1 MKATEAKLLEFLR
14 KSPQFVIPIYQR
26 TYSWTEGECEQ
37 LWEDIIRCG
46 KDDKIPVHFIG
57 SIVYIESGLSQVSH
71 QAPLLVIDGQ
81 QRLTTVTLLLA
92 ALAEAVGEE
101 EPFDGFTARKI
112 RNYFLLNAEEDG
124 DRFFKLL
131 LSQTDKESL
140 KAIVGQKELPREKSL
155 RVTENFELFKGWLAR
170 RKDDL
175 PDICKGIA
183 KLVIV
188 DIALTRDQDNPQ
200 LIFESM
206 NSTGKELSQADLIR
220 NFILMG
226 LEPEL
231 QTRLYEDY
239 WRPME
244 EEFGQQAYS
253 EHFDGFMRRYL
264 TMKKGKAPKRDEVY
278 DVFKQFARMAEAE
291 DEEGHEATPIVQE
304 IRTFARYFCAM
315 TQGKE
320 SNPLLK
326 KAFDDL
332 WELRVETAYPFLMDV
347 YADYEKQLLSDV
359 EFAQVVRLVEAY
371 VFRRLIGGF
380 QPNSMLNTFA
390 TLARKIDRSSYL
402 ESVKAQFQLMR
413 TYRRFPSDEEFERDI
428 QTRDIYNFRSRAYW
442 LRRLENDG
450 KKETISVD
458 NYTVEHILPQN
469 PNLRSEWR
477 EDLGADWKRV
487 QGDWLH
493 TIGNL
498 TLTGYNSEYSDRP
511 FAEKRDIEG
520 GFAQSPLRLN
530 QGLGQVEKWD
540 EGAIKQR
547 AGRLAKQA
555 VKVWASSF
563 LEEEELERHRPAKTQ
578 PGVVAP
584 VWKDR
589 LEQPEMKAL
598 FESFRGQLLSA
609 LPDLQERH
617 LKQVIAFRK
626 KKRIVCVIPQSDRL
640 KLVLNLKFSEVKDPL
655 GICKDLTGVGHW
667 GTGDVQVVFENAE
680 DGEKLIPLVKQAYKK
695 WNPAAEVE

>member
-1 MKATEAKLLEFLR
+1 MKATEAGLLEFLR
-14 KSPQFVIPIYQR
+14 KSPQFRIPIYQR
-26 TYSWTEGECEQ
+26 TYSWTESECRQ

-57 SIVYIESGLSQVSH
+57 SIVYIESGPSQVSH

-92 ALAEAVGEE
+92 ALADAIGDE

-112 RNYFLLNAEEDG
+112 RNYFLLNAEESG
-124 DRFFKLL
+124 ERYYKLL
-131 LSQTDKESL
+131 LSQTDKASL
-140 KAIVGQKELPREKSL
+140 TAIVGQKELPQERSL
-155 RVTENFELFKGWLAR
+155 RVTENVDLFRSLIAQNKA
-170 RKDDL
+170 DL

-226 LEPEL
+226 LEPDL

-253 EHFDGFMRRYL
+253 EYFDGFMRRYL
-264 TMKKGKAPKRDEVY
+264 TLKKGKAPKKNEVY
-278 DVFKQFARMAEAE
+278 DVFKQFARLAEAADE
-291 DEEGHEATPIVQE
+291 DGQEVAPLVAE
-304 IRTFARYFCAM
+304 IRRYARYFCAM

-320 SNPLLK
+320 KEPVLK
-326 KAFDDL
+326 RAFDDL
-332 WELRVETAYPFLMDV
+332 WELRVETAYPFLMEV
-347 YADYEKQLLSDV
+347 YADYEKGLLSV
-359 EFAQVVRLVEAY
+359 EEFVQIVRLVEAY

-390 TLARKIDRSSYL
+390 TLARKIDRSNYM
-402 ESVKAQFQLMR
+402 ESVMAQFQLMR

-469 PNLRSEWR
+469 PNLNGQWR
-477 EDLGADWKRV
+477 QDLGPDWKRI

-511 FAEKRDIEG
+511 FPEKRDMEG
-520 GFAQSPLRLN
+520 GFKQSPLRLN
-530 QGLGQVEKWD
+530 QSLGQVAKWD
-540 EGAIKQR
+540 EQAIKER

-555 VKVWASSF
+555 VKVWASQF
-563 LEEEELERHRPAKTQ
+563 LPEEDIERYRPSGTQ
-578 PGVVAP
+578 HGTASPE
-584 VWKDR
+584 WKDR
-589 LEQPEMKAL
+589 LEQPEVKAL
-598 FESFRGQLLSA
+598 FVSFKDALLTA

-626 KKRIVCVIPQSDRL
+626 TKRIVCVIPQSDRL
-640 KLVLNLKFSEVKDPL
+640 ILVLNMKFSEVEDPEGL
-655 GICKDLTGVGHW
+655 CKDLTGKGHW
-667 GTGDVQVVFENAE
+667 GTGDVQVIYDEGSDSDKVIA
-680 DGEKLIPLVKQAYKK
+680 LVKQAYRK
-695 WNPAAEVE
+695 WNPGT